1 MRERFFFTLTGVAA
15 CICTLLLI
23 TQAFAAN
30 VIISGDYT
38 DVGTI
43 VVVSPKPNDSPT
55 ANGAALLNTLNN
67 IPSDLFQPYLIKLG
81 PGTYNLG
88 SNSLVMK
95 QFVSIEGSG
104 EEATAITAAVSSPA
118 ATESATVKGANNSGL
133 RFLTVVNTGTG
144 SYTVAIVNSSASPS
158 MLHVTAA
165 ASGGTTSNFGVF
177 NYLSSPTM
185 TNVTASGGGG
195 TNSSI
200 GVYNSS
206 SSPTMTNVTASGGGG
221 TNSSIGV
228 YNSSSSPMMTN
239 VTASGSGGT
248 NNYGVSN
255 DASSP
260 TMTNVTVDG
269 SGGTASYGVYNSGS
283 GLVKINHSRIR
294 GAITISNGSGVNT
307 RVGNTQLDGGAATN
321 SGTIAC
327 VGLYDQ
333 NYAKI
338 TAIGATACQ

>member
-206 SSPTMTNVTASGGGG
+206 SSP
-221 TNSSIGV
+221 
-228 YNSSSSPMMTN
+228 MMTN